1 MGKVPAW
8 GSPGEFRR
16 DCLPRGGSDVRGLFR
31 FREFFT
37 VGRGYGIFVTSV
49 PKEFSMSAVIVPEHS
64 RPLLEAISSG
74 RSFELDG
81 FVFVA
86 DGDWLMAIGYPLEGE
101 FSESRFEAALEEAVR
116 RVKPSDC
123 FAIAPRMPEQLREH
137 VEDRDV
143 YYVLDASAPVPSRL
157 RGPVRHARERLT
169 VDETR
174 EFTPEHRR
182 LWAEFLSRIPLP
194 PRIRQLYSGT
204 AAALR
209 GGADLRLLN
218 AWDAEG
224 QLAACLLL
232 DYSLPQAVSYVLGA
246 HSKTHYVPHA
256 PDLLF
261 AEMLERAR
269 AEGKQTILLGLG
281 VNEGITRFKK
291 KWGGVQSAPYEL
303 AVWQPA
309 AGLTGKGGF
318 LDMAAYLAIS
328 IGSSSSSYE
337 MSRWKFFDSLP
348 QQRPCAMLW
357 RLDKN
362 GRTSWI
368 GGSAHFFCY
377 SFEHSLRRLFENVD
391 TVLLEGPIDSDS
403 MDEVAR
409 IGRSPE
415 PDAPRVAQFLS
426 EEDIRRLE
434 RMVYGP
440 EGFWARLVGVQQ
452 ERSID
457 VRRVLAESR
466 QWYAFF
472 SLWTSYLERNGWTN
486 SVDLEV
492 WNIALDMGKS
502 VMGMES
508 LAEQIASLES
518 APMPRIVKF
527 MKECSFWPKLMKSNC
542 SRYLAGDLMGMMGT
556 SAEFPTRTGTIIS
569 VRDQR
574 FRERMRPYIERG
586 GTAVFVGSAHMINL
600 RQMLAEDGFT
610 VTRVLPTWKHRFSA
624 WIRRDDS
631 VVLPGNPDAPVW
643 EKAPE
648 NVRSSALRSEAFG
661 HRAEHAA
668 AAHGPTSGRAL
679 ADLGVRAV
687 VPEQIPAYVRAVS
700 GRTLRSCE
708 GFAAWTTEDSCTL
721 VAFPAQDELACCG
734 IHTPAYAERLEKAVA
749 CALAMPNL
757 RRITVLAPVVPDC
770 APDRAVVERDAWW
783 CVNLPHEP
791 GQKLRNMLNRARR
804 EAVIS
809 VESWGPEHAALV
821 DHYLKVRTLAPGT
834 RHIFGRIGDYVEHSP
849 EAVLFA
855 ARSASGGLLA
865 MAVGDYSALSTA
877 FYMFAFRQ
885 DDCPPGVSDALVRA
899 LADEAERRGQSVL
912 NLGLGIDGGITFFK
926 KKWGAFA
933 SMPHLETSWMV

>member
-1 MGKVPAW
+1 MP
-8 GSPGEFRR
+8 P
-16 DCLPRGGSDVRGLFR
+16 
-31 FREFFT
+31 
-37 VGRGYGIFVTSV
+37 
-49 PKEFSMSAVIVPEHS
+49 VIVPEHS
-64 RPLLEAISSG
+64 RPLLEALSTG
-74 RSFELDG
+74 RSFELDSH
-81 FVFVA
+81 VFVA
-86 DGDWLMAIGYPLEGE
+86 DEDWLMAIGYPLEGE
-101 FSESRFEAALEEAVR
+101 FSVRRFEAALEEAVR

-123 FAIAPRMPEQLREH
+123 FAIAPELPDRLKEYVQ
-137 VEDRDV
+137 DRDV
-143 YYVLDASAPVPSRL
+143 YYVLSASAPVPSKL

-182 LWAEFLSRIPLP
+182 LWAEFMGRIPLP

-204 AAALR
+204 ASALG

-232 DYSLPQAVSYVLGA
+232 DYSLPREVSYVLGA

-269 AEGKQTILLGLG
+269 AEGKETVLLGLG
-281 VNEGITRFKK
+281 VNEGITRFKR
-291 KWGGVQSAPYEL
+291 KWGGRIDAPYQL
-303 AVWQPA
+303 AVWQA
-309 AGLTGKGGF
+309 SGAYGGKSAL
-318 LDMAAYLAIS
+318 LDMAELLAMNM
-328 IGSSSSSYE
+328 GKATGGRE
-337 MSRWKFFDSLP
+337 VSRWKFFDTLP
-348 QQRPCAMLW
+348 EQRPCAMLW

-368 GGSAHFFCY
+368 GGSAHFFCC

-391 TVLLEGPIDSDS
+391 TVLLEGPIDSES

-415 PDAPRVAQFLS
+415 PDAPRVSQFLS
-426 EEDIRRLE
+426 EEEIRRLE
-434 RMVYGP
+434 RTVYGP
-440 EGFWARLVGVQQ
+440 EGFWARVAGVQKK
-452 ERSID
+452 RSID
-457 VRRVLAESR
+457 VRSVLAESR

-472 SLWTSYLERNGWTN
+472 SLWTAYLERNGWTN

-492 WNIALDMGKS
+492 WNLALDMGRS

-527 MKECSFWPKLMKSNC
+527 MKDCSFWPTLMKSNR

-586 GTAVFVGSAHMINL
+586 GTAVFVGAAHMINL
-600 RQMLAEDGFT
+600 RHMLAEDGFT
-610 VTRVLPTWKHRFSA
+610 LTRVLPTLKHRFMA
-624 WIRRDDS
+624 WISRDDS

-648 NVRSSALRSEAFG
+648 NVRSQALDREGASLHTAGHSAVR
-661 HRAEHAA
+661 
-668 AAHGPTSGRAL
+668 GPQSGRAL
-679 ADLGVRAV
+679 ADLGARAV
-687 VPEQIPAYVRAVS
+687 VPEQIPSYVRAVS

-721 VAFPAQDELACCG
+721 VAFPAQEELSTCG
-734 IHTPAYAERLEKAVA
+734 IHTAAYAERLERAVA
-749 CALAMPNL
+749 CALAMPDL
-757 RRITVLAPVVPDC
+757 RRITVLAPAVPEA
-770 APDRAVVERDAWW
+770 APSRAVVEKDAWW
-783 CVNLPHEP
+783 CISLPHTP
-791 GQKLRNMLNRARR
+791 GQKLRNMLRRAER

-809 VESWGPEHAALV
+809 VESWGADHDALV

-834 RHIFGRIGDYVEHSP
+834 RHIFGRVGQYVRSCP
-849 EAVLFA
+849 DALLFS
-855 ARSASGGLLA
+855 ARNSSGRLLA
-865 MAVGDYSALSTA
+865 LAVGDYSTLSTA

-885 DDCPPGVSDALVRA
+885 DDCPPGVSDALVQA
-899 LADEAERRGQSVL
+899 LANEAVKRGQTVL

-926 KKWGAFA
+926 KKWGAFEF
-933 SMPHLETSWMV
+933 MPHLETSWTV

>member
-1 MGKVPAW
+1 MPEV
-8 GSPGEFRR
+8 S
-16 DCLPRGGSDVRGLFR
+16 
-31 FREFFT
+31 
-37 VGRGYGIFVTSV
+37 
-49 PKEFSMSAVIVPEHS
+49 VPEHS
-64 RPLLEAISSG
+64 RPLLEALSHG
-74 RSFELDG
+74 RSFEVDG
-81 FVFVA
+81 HVFVA
-86 DGDWLMAIGYPLEGE
+86 ADDWLMAIGYPLEGE
-101 FSESRFEAALEEAVR
+101 FSTRRFEAALEEAMR
-116 RVKPSDC
+116 RVKPEDC
-123 FAIAPRMPEQLREH
+123 FAIAPQMPEYLKEYVQ
-137 VEDRDV
+137 DSDV
-143 YYVLDASAPVPSRL
+143 YYTLDAAAPVPSRL
-157 RGPVRHARERLT
+157 RGPVRHARERLV

-174 EFTPEHRR
+174 VFTSEHRR
-182 LWAEFLSRIPLP
+182 LWAEFMGRLPLP

-204 AAALR
+204 AAALA
-209 GGADLRLLN
+209 GDADIRLLN

-232 DYSLPQAVSYVLGA
+232 DYSLPHQVSYVLGA
-246 HSKTHYVPHA
+246 HSKAHYVPHA

-261 AEMLERAR
+261 AEILERAR
-269 AEGKQTILLGLG
+269 AEGKDSILLGLG
-281 VNEGITRFKK
+281 VNEGITRFKR
-291 KWGGVQSAPYEL
+291 KWGGVESAPYRL
-303 AVWQPA
+303 AVWQPSAGHGAKA
-309 AGLTGKGGF
+309 ALS
-318 LDMAAYLAIS
+318 DMAALLAMNMA
-328 IGSSSSSYE
+328 SSGGQE
-337 MSRWKFFDSLP
+337 ISRWKFFDSLP
-348 QQRPCAMLW
+348 KQRPCAMLW

-377 SFEHSLRRLFENVD
+377 SFEHSLRRLFEQVD

-409 IGRSPE
+409 IGRTPE

-426 EEDIRRLE
+426 EEEICRLE
-434 RMVYGP
+434 RTVYGP
-440 EGFWARLVGVQQ
+440 EGFWAKLAGFQK
-452 ERSID
+452 ERTID
-457 VRRVLAESR
+457 VRKVLAESR

-472 SLWTSYLERNGWTN
+472 SLWTAYLERNGWTN

-527 MKECSFWPKLMKSNC
+527 MKDCSFWPKLMKSNC

-586 GTAVFVGSAHMINL
+586 GTAVFVGAAHMINL
-600 RQMLAEDGFT
+600 RNMLAEDGFT
-610 VTRVLPTWKHRFSA
+610 VTRVLPTMKHRFSA

-648 NVRSSALRSEAFG
+648 NVRSSALEREVSASHSG
-661 HRAEHAA
+661 RTAM
-668 AAHGPTSGRAL
+668 HGPSSGRQL
-679 ADLGVRAV
+679 ADLGARAI
-687 VPEQIPAYVRAVS
+687 VPEQIPSYVRPVS

-721 VAFPAQDELACCG
+721 VAFPAQDELSVCG
-734 IHTPAYAERLEKAVA
+734 VTGAAYEERLEKAVA

-757 RRITVLAPVVPDC
+757 RRITVLAAAIPSS
-770 APDRAVVERDAWW
+770 APAQAVVERDAWW
-783 CVNLPHEP
+783 CVNLPHTP
-791 GQKLRNMLNRARR
+791 GQKLRNMLRRAER
-804 EAVIS
+804 EAVVS
-809 VESWGPEHAALV
+809 VEEWGPEHDALV

-834 RHIFGRIGDYVEHSP
+834 RHIFGRVGTYVKSSP
-849 EAVLFA
+849 DAVLFA
-855 ARSASGGLLA
+855 ARNPSGRLLA
-865 MAVGDYSALSTA
+865 MAVGDYSALGTA
-877 FYMFAFRQ
+877 FYMFAFRH
-885 DDCPPGVSDALVRA
+885 DDCPPGVSDALLHE
-899 LADEAERRGQSVL
+899 LAEEAGRRGQTVL

-926 KKWGAFA
+926 KKWGAFE

>member
-1 MGKVPAW
+1 
-8 GSPGEFRR
+8 
-16 DCLPRGGSDVRGLFR
+16 
-31 FREFFT
+31 
-37 VGRGYGIFVTSV
+37 
-49 PKEFSMSAVIVPEHS
+49 MSAVTVPEHS
-64 RPLLEAISSG
+64 RPLLEAISAG
-74 RSFELDG
+74 RSFELDSHI
-81 FVFVA
+81 FVA

-101 FSESRFEAALEEAVR
+101 FSVSRFEDALGEAMR

-123 FAIAPRMPEQLREH
+123 FAIAPEMPEKLKEYVQ
-137 VEDRDV
+137 DRDV
-143 YYVLDASAPVPSRL
+143 YYTLDAASPVPAKL
-157 RGPVRHARERLT
+157 RGPVRHAAERLR

-174 EFTPEHRR
+174 EFSPEHRR

-204 AAALR
+204 ASALR

-232 DYSLPQAVSYVLGA
+232 DYSLPRHVSYVLGA

-269 AEGKQTILLGLG
+269 AEGKSTVLLGLG

-291 KWGGVQSAPYEL
+291 KWGGVQDAPYEL

-309 AGLTGKGGF
+309 ASLTGSGGF
-318 LDMAAYLAIS
+318 FDMAAYLAIS
-328 IGSSSSSYE
+328 IGSSSGNYE

-409 IGRSPE
+409 IGRSPD
-415 PDAPRVAQFLS
+415 PDAPRVSQFLS
-426 EEDIRRLE
+426 EEDIVRLE
-434 RMVYGP
+434 HMVYGP
-440 EGFWARLVGVQQ
+440 EGFWARLAGVQQ
-452 ERSID
+452 ERRID
-457 VRRVLAESR
+457 VRAVLAESR

-492 WNIALDMGKS
+492 WDIALDMGKS

-518 APMPRIVKF
+518 APMTRIVKF
-527 MKECSFWPKLMKSNC
+527 MKECSFWPKLMKSNR

-610 VTRVLPTWKHRFSA
+610 VTRVLPTWKHRLSA

-631 VVLPGNPDAPVW
+631 VVLPGNPDAPAW
-643 EKAPE
+643 EKAPAE
-648 NVRSSALRSEAFG
+648 NVRSSALRREGSG
-661 HRAEHAA
+661 HYAEHAVA
-668 AAHGPTSGRAL
+668 PHGPSSGRAL
-679 ADLGVRAV
+679 ADLGARAV
-687 VPEQIPAYVRAVS
+687 VPEQIPSYVRAVS

-708 GFAAWTTEDSCTL
+708 GFAAWTTADSCTL
-721 VAFPAQDELACCG
+721 VAFPAQDELSSCG
-734 IHTPAYAERLEKAVA
+734 ILSSAYAERLEKAVA

-757 RRITVLAPVVPDC
+757 RRITVLASAVPAA

-791 GQKLRNMLNRARR
+791 GQKLRNMLRRAQR
-804 EAVIS
+804 EAVVN
-809 VESWGPEHAALV
+809 VEEWGSEHDALV
-821 DHYLKVRTLAPGT
+821 DHYLKVRNLSPGT
-834 RHIFGRIGDYVEHSP
+834 RHIFGKVGAYVKASP

-855 ARSASGGLLA
+855 ARNASGRLLA
-865 MAVGDYSALSTA
+865 VAVGDYSALCTA

-885 DDCPPGVSDALVRA
+885 DDCPPGVSDALLQA
-899 LADEAERRGQSVL
+899 LADEAVRRGQSVL

-926 KKWGAFA
+926 KKWGAFE
-933 SMPHLETSWMV
+933 SMPHLETSWTL

>member
-1 MGKVPAW
+1 M
-8 GSPGEFRR
+8 S
-16 DCLPRGGSDVRGLFR
+16 S
-31 FREFFT
+31 
-37 VGRGYGIFVTSV
+37 VT
-49 PKEFSMSAVIVPEHS
+49 VPEHS
-64 RPLLEAISSG
+64 RPLLEALSAG
-74 RSFELDG
+74 HAFELDNHI
-81 FVFVA
+81 FVA

-101 FSESRFEAALEEAVR
+101 FSVQRFEKALDEALR

-123 FAIAPRMPEQLREH
+123 FAIAPQMPDRLKDCVQ
-137 VEDRDV
+137 DRDV
-143 YYVLDASAPVPSRL
+143 YYTLSADAAVPAKL
-157 RGPVRHARERLT
+157 RGPVRHAKERLT

-174 EFTPEHRR
+174 EFSPEHRR

-204 AAALR
+204 ASALH
-209 GGADLRLLN
+209 GKADLRLLN
-218 AWDAEG
+218 AWDSEG

-232 DYSLPQAVSYVLGA
+232 DYSLPEHVSYVLGA

-269 AEGKQTILLGLG
+269 AEGKRTVLLGLG

-291 KWGGVQSAPYEL
+291 KWGGVKDAPYEL

-309 AGLTGKGGF
+309 ASFTGSGGF
-318 LDMAAYLAIS
+318 FDMAAHLAIS
-328 IGSSSSSYE
+328 MGSSSSSCE
-337 MSRWKFFDSLP
+337 ISRWKFFDSLP

-409 IGRSPE
+409 IGRSPDPE
-415 PDAPRVAQFLS
+415 APRVAQFLS
-426 EEDIRRLE
+426 EEDVVRLE

-440 EGFWARLVGVQQ
+440 EGFLARLVGVQQ
-452 ERSID
+452 DRRID
-457 VRRVLAESR
+457 VRAVLAQSR

-492 WNIALDMGKS
+492 WDVALDMGKS

-518 APMPRIVKF
+518 APMERIVRF
-527 MKECSFWPKLMKSNC
+527 MKECSFWPKLMKSNR

-631 VVLPGNPDAPVW
+631 VVLPGNPNAPAW
-643 EKAPE
+643 EKAPAE
-648 NVRSSALRSEAFG
+648 NVRSSALRRDAGERTERVVAT
-661 HRAEHAA
+661 R
-668 AAHGPTSGRAL
+668 GPSSGRGL
-679 ADLGVRAV
+679 ADLGARAV
-687 VPEQIPAYVRAVS
+687 VPEQIPSYVRAVS

-708 GFAAWTTEDSCTL
+708 GFAAWTTDDSCTL
-721 VAFPAQDELACCG
+721 VAFPAQDEQTFCD
-734 IHTPAYAERLEKAVA
+734 IHSAAYADRLEKAVA

-757 RRITVLAPVVPDC
+757 RRITVLSPVVPSA
-770 APDRAVVERDAWW
+770 APDRAVVESDAWW
-783 CVNLPHEP
+783 CVNLPHTP
-791 GQKLRNMLNRARR
+791 GQKLRNMLRRAQR
-804 EAVIS
+804 EAS
-809 VESWGPEHAALV
+809 VAVENWGPDHDALV

-834 RHIFGRIGDYVEHSP
+834 RHIFGKVGSYVNASQD
-849 EAVLFA
+849 AVLFA
-855 ARSASGGLLA
+855 ARNASGRLLA
-865 MAVGDYSALSTA
+865 MAVGDYSALCTA

-885 DDCPPGVSDALVRA
+885 DDCPPGVSDALLQA
-899 LADEAERRGQSVL
+899 LADEAVRRGQSVL

-926 KKWGAFA
+926 KKWGAFEL
-933 SMPHLETSWMV
+933 MPHLETSWTL

>member
-1 MGKVPAW
+1 MPA
-8 GSPGEFRR
+8 
-16 DCLPRGGSDVRGLFR
+16 
-31 FREFFT
+31 
-37 VGRGYGIFVTSV
+37 
-49 PKEFSMSAVIVPEHS
+49 AVVPEHS
-64 RPLLEAISSG
+64 RRLLEAISAG
-74 RSFELDG
+74 RSFELDSHI
-81 FVFVA
+81 FVTA
-86 DGDWLMAIGYPLEGE
+86 DDWLMAIGYPQEGE
-101 FSESRFEAALEEAVR
+101 FSVERFEAALEEAER
-116 RVKPSDC
+116 RVRPSDC
-123 FAIAPRMPEQLREH
+123 FAIAPEMPEKLKEH
-137 VEDRDV
+137 VQDRDV
-143 YYVLDASAPVPSRL
+143 YYTLDAFAPVPARL

-174 EFTPEHRR
+174 QFTPEHRR
-182 LWAEFLSRIPLP
+182 LWAEFLGRIPLP

-204 AAALR
+204 AAALE
-209 GGADLRLLN
+209 GEADLRLLN

-232 DYSLPQAVSYVLGA
+232 DYSLPEHVSYVLGA

-269 AEGKQTILLGLG
+269 TEGKKTVLLGLG

-291 KWGGVQSAPYEL
+291 KWGGVRDVSYEL

-309 AGLTGKGGF
+309 AGLTGSGGF
-318 LDMAAYLAIS
+318 FDMAAYLAIS
-328 IGSSSSSYE
+328 IGSSSGSYE

-415 PDAPRVAQFLS
+415 PDAPRVSRFLS
-426 EEDIRRLE
+426 EEDIVRLE
-434 RMVYGP
+434 HMVYGP
-440 EGFWARLVGVQQ
+440 EGFWARLAGVQQ
-452 ERSID
+452 ERTID

-492 WNIALDMGKS
+492 WNLALDMGKS

-527 MKECSFWPKLMKSNC
+527 MKECSFWPKLMKSNR

-643 EKAPE
+643 EKAPAE
-648 NVRSSALRSEAFG
+648 NVRSSALRREG
-661 HRAEHAA
+661 AA
-668 AAHGPTSGRAL
+668 SRTGRTVASHGPSSGRAL
-679 ADLGVRAV
+679 ADLGARAL
-687 VPEQIPAYVRAVS
+687 VPEQIPSYVRAVS

-708 GFAAWTTEDSCTL
+708 GFAAWTTADSCTL
-721 VAFPAQDELACCG
+721 VAFPAQDELSSCE
-734 IHTPAYAERLEKAVA
+734 IHGAAYAERLERAVA
-749 CALAMPNL
+749 CALAMPGL
-757 RRITVLAPVVPDC
+757 RRITVLAPTIPGA
-770 APDRAVVERDAWW
+770 APEQAVVERDAWW
-783 CVNLPHEP
+783 CVNLPHVP
-791 GQKLRNMLNRARR
+791 GQKLRNMLRRARR
-804 EAVIS
+804 EAVVA
-809 VESWGPEHAALV
+809 VEEWGPEHDALV

-834 RHIFGRIGDYVEHSP
+834 RHIFGKVGAYVRSS
-849 EAVLFA
+849 ADALLFA
-855 ARSASGGLLA
+855 ARNASGDLLA

-877 FYMFAFRQ
+877 FYMFAFRR
-885 DDCPPGVSDALVRA
+885 DDCPPGVSDALLEA
-899 LADEAERRGQSVL
+899 LADEAVRRGQNVL

-926 KKWGAFA
+926 KKWGAFEA
-933 SMPHLETSWMV
+933 MPHLETSWTV

>member
-1 MGKVPAW
+1 
-8 GSPGEFRR
+8 
-16 DCLPRGGSDVRGLFR
+16 
-31 FREFFT
+31 
-37 VGRGYGIFVTSV
+37 
-49 PKEFSMSAVIVPEHS
+49 MSAVIVPEHS

-143 YYVLDASAPVPSRL
+143 YYVLDASARVPSRL

-434 RMVYGP
+434 RMVYGETCRRAAGAQHRRAP
-440 EGFWARLVGVQQ
+440 RACRKSAVV
-452 ERSID
+452 
-457 VRRVLAESR
+457 RVLLSLDVVSR
-466 QWYAFF
+466 AQ
-472 SLWTSYLERNGWTN
+472 R
-486 SVDLEV
+486 
-492 WNIALDMGKS
+492 LDEFRGS
-502 VMGMES
+502 RGME
-508 LAEQIASLES
+508 
-518 APMPRIVKF
+518 
-527 MKECSFWPKLMKSNC
+527 
-542 SRYLAGDLMGMMGT
+542 
-556 SAEFPTRTGTIIS
+556 
-569 VRDQR
+569 
-574 FRERMRPYIERG
+574 
-586 GTAVFVGSAHMINL
+586 
-600 RQMLAEDGFT
+600 
-610 VTRVLPTWKHRFSA
+610 
-624 WIRRDDS
+624 
-631 VVLPGNPDAPVW
+631 
-643 EKAPE
+643 
-648 NVRSSALRSEAFG
+648 
-661 HRAEHAA
+661 HRAR
-668 AAHGPTSGRAL
+668 HGQVGHGHGKSGRADSL
-679 ADLGVRAV
+679 AGIGSHAAHREVHEGVLLLA
-687 VPEQIPAYVRAVS
+687 EAHEKQLFEVS
-700 GRTLRSCE
+700 GGRSH
-708 GFAAWTTEDSCTL
+708 GH
-721 VAFPAQDELACCG
+721 DE
-734 IHTPAYAERLEKAVA
+734 H
-749 CALAMPNL
+749 
-757 RRITVLAPVVPDC
+757 
-770 APDRAVVERDAWW
+770 
-783 CVNLPHEP
+783 
-791 GQKLRNMLNRARR
+791 
-804 EAVIS
+804 
-809 VESWGPEHAALV
+809 
-821 DHYLKVRTLAPGT
+821 
-834 RHIFGRIGDYVEHSP
+834 
-849 EAVLFA
+849 
-855 ARSASGGLLA
+855 
-865 MAVGDYSALSTA
+865 
-877 FYMFAFRQ
+877 
-885 DDCPPGVSDALVRA
+885 
-899 LADEAERRGQSVL
+899 ERRVSHPYGHHHQR
-912 NLGLGIDGGITFFK
+912 
-926 KKWGAFA
+926 A
-933 SMPHLETSWMV
+933 

>member
-1 MGKVPAW
+1 
-8 GSPGEFRR
+8 
-16 DCLPRGGSDVRGLFR
+16 
-31 FREFFT
+31 
-37 VGRGYGIFVTSV
+37 
-49 PKEFSMSAVIVPEHS
+49 MSAVTVPEHS
-64 RPLLEAISSG
+64 RPLLEALSAG
-74 RSFELDG
+74 HSFELDSHI
-81 FVFVA
+81 FVA

-101 FSESRFEAALEEAVR
+101 FSVQRFEKALDEALR

-123 FAIAPRMPEQLREH
+123 FAIAPQMPERLKDCVQ
-137 VEDRDV
+137 DRDV
-143 YYVLDASAPVPSRL
+143 YYTLSASAAVPAKL
-157 RGPVRHARERLT
+157 RGPVRHAGERLT

-174 EFTPEHRR
+174 EFSPEHRR

-204 AAALR
+204 ASALR
-209 GGADLRLLN
+209 GKADLRLLN

-232 DYSLPQAVSYVLGA
+232 DYSLPEHVSYVLGA

-269 AEGKQTILLGLG
+269 AEGKSTVLLGLG

-291 KWGGVQSAPYEL
+291 KWGGVKDAPYEL
-303 AVWQPA
+303 AVWQPSA
-309 AGLTGKGGF
+309 SLTGSGGF
-318 LDMAAYLAIS
+318 FDMAAYLAIS

-426 EEDIRRLE
+426 EEDVVRLE

-440 EGFWARLVGVQQ
+440 EGFLARLVGVQQ
-452 ERSID
+452 ERRID
-457 VRRVLAESR
+457 VRAVLAQSR

-492 WNIALDMGKS
+492 WDVALDMGKS

-518 APMPRIVKF
+518 APMERIVRF
-527 MKECSFWPKLMKSNC
+527 MKECSFWPKLMKSNR

-631 VVLPGNPDAPVW
+631 VVLPGNPDVPAW
-643 EKAPE
+643 EKAPAE
-648 NVRSSALRSEAFG
+648 NVRSSALRREGAG
-661 HRAEHAA
+661 ERAERVVASR
-668 AAHGPTSGRAL
+668 GPSSGRRL
-679 ADLGVRAV
+679 ADLGARAV
-687 VPEQIPAYVRAVS
+687 VPEQIPSYVRAVS

-708 GFAAWTTEDSCTL
+708 GFAAWTTADSCTL
-721 VAFPAQDELACCG
+721 VAFPAQDEQTFCAVG
-734 IHTPAYAERLEKAVA
+734 SAAYDERLEKAVA

-757 RRITVLAPVVPDC
+757 RRITVLASVVPAA

-783 CVNLPHEP
+783 CVNLPHTP
-791 GQKLRNMLNRARR
+791 GQKLRNMLRRAQR
-804 EAVIS
+804 EAVVA
-809 VESWGPEHAALV
+809 VENWGPDHDALV

-834 RHIFGRIGDYVEHSP
+834 RHIFGRVGAYVQASP
-849 EAVLFA
+849 DAVLFA
-855 ARSASGGLLA
+855 ARNASGRLLA
-865 MAVGDYSALSTA
+865 MAVGDYSALCTA

-885 DDCPPGVSDALVRA
+885 DDCPPGVSDALLQA
-899 LADEAERRGQSVL
+899 LADEAVRRGQSVL
-912 NLGLGIDGGITFFK
+912 NLGLGMDGGITFFK
-926 KKWGAFA
+926 KKWGAFEL
-933 SMPHLETSWMV
+933 MPHLETSWTL

>member
-1 MGKVPAW
+1 MTGRRVRPA
-8 GSPGEFRR
+8 
-16 DCLPRGGSDVRGLFR
+16 
-31 FREFFT
+31 FFT
-37 VGRGYGIFVTSV
+37 AKPGYGIFLTSV
-49 PKEFSMSAVIVPEHS
+49 PEEFSMSAVTVPEHS

-74 RSFELDG
+74 HSFEVDSHI
-81 FVFVA
+81 FVTES
-86 DGDWLMAIGYPLEGE
+86 DWLMAIGYPLEGE
-101 FSESRFEAALEEAVR
+101 FSERRFEAALDEAVR
-116 RVKPSDC
+116 RVKPADC
-123 FAIAPRMPEQLREH
+123 FAIAPHMPERMQEY
-137 VEDRDV
+137 VQDRDV
-143 YYVLDASAPVPSRL
+143 YYTLDAAAPVPSRL
-157 RGPVRHARERLT
+157 RGPVRHAREHLT

-174 EFTPEHRR
+174 VFTPEHRR
-182 LWAEFLSRIPLP
+182 LWAEFLGRIPLP

-209 GGADLRLLN
+209 GKADLRLLN
-218 AWDAEG
+218 AWDADR

-232 DYSLPQAVSYVLGA
+232 DYSLPEHVSYVLGA

-269 AEGKQTILLGLG
+269 GEGKREILLGLG
-281 VNEGITRFKK
+281 VNEGIARFKK
-291 KWGGVQSAPYEL
+291 KWGGVVNASYEL

-309 AGLTGKGGF
+309 AGFGGKGGF
-318 LDMAAYLAIS
+318 FDMAASLAMS
-328 IGSSSSSYE
+328 IGSASGGAE
-337 MSRWKFFDSLP
+337 VSRWKFFDALP
-348 QQRPCAMLW
+348 EQRPCAMLW

-377 SFEHSLRRLFENVD
+377 SFEHSLRRLFEHVD

-409 IGRSPE
+409 IGRTPKA
-415 PDAPRVAQFLS
+415 DAPRVAEFLS
-426 EEDIRRLE
+426 EEDVRRLE

-440 EGFWARLVGVQQ
+440 EGFWARIAGLQRK
-452 ERSID
+452 RSID
-457 VRRVLAESR
+457 VRQVLAESR

-472 SLWTSYLERNGWTN
+472 SLWTAYLERNGWTN

-527 MKECSFWPKLMKSNC
+527 LKECSFWPTLMKSNR

-574 FRERMRPYIERG
+574 FRERMCPYIERG

-600 RQMLAEDGFT
+600 RQMLAQDGFT
-610 VTRVLPTWKHRFSA
+610 VTRVLPTWKHRLVA

-631 VVLPGNPDAPVW
+631 VVLPGNPDAPAW

-648 NVRSSALRSEAFG
+648 NVRSSALRHESSSGSTSRVVAS
-661 HRAEHAA
+661 
-668 AAHGPTSGRAL
+668 HGPESGRAL
-679 ADLGVRAV
+679 SDLGARAV

-700 GRTLRSCE
+700 GRTLLSCE
-708 GFAAWTTEDSCTL
+708 GFAAWVTNDSCTL
-721 VAFPAQDELACCG
+721 VAFPAQDELSSCD
-734 IHTPAYAERLEKAVA
+734 IHSPAYAERLEKAVA

-757 RRITVLAPVVPDC
+757 RRITVLAPVVPDA

-783 CVNLPHEP
+783 CVALPHEP

-804 EAVIS
+804 EAHVA
-809 VESWGPEHAALV
+809 VEAWGPEHDALV

-834 RHIFGRIGDYVEHSP
+834 RHIFGKVGDYVRQSP
-849 EAVLFA
+849 DAVLFS
-855 ARSASGGLLA
+855 ARDASGRLLA

-877 FYMFAFRQ
+877 FYMFAFRH
-885 DDCPPGVSDALVRA
+885 DDCPPGVSDALLKA
-899 LADEAERRGQSVL
+899 LADEAESRGQNML
-912 NLGLGIDGGITFFK
+912 NLGLGIDSGITFFK
-926 KKWGAFA
+926 KKWGAFEA
-933 SMPHLETSWMV
+933 MPHLETSWTV

>member
-1 MGKVPAW
+1 
-8 GSPGEFRR
+8 
-16 DCLPRGGSDVRGLFR
+16 
-31 FREFFT
+31 
-37 VGRGYGIFVTSV
+37 
-49 PKEFSMSAVIVPEHS
+49 MSAVIVPEHS
-64 RPLLEAISSG
+64 RRLLEAISAG
-74 RSFELDG
+74 RSFELDSFI
-81 FVFVA
+81 FVTA
-86 DGDWLMAIGYPLEGE
+86 DDWLMAIGYPQEGE
-101 FSESRFEAALEEAVR
+101 FSVGRFESALDEAVR
-116 RVKPSDC
+116 KVKPSDC
-123 FAIAPRMPEQLREH
+123 FAIAPEMPERLESH

-143 YYVLDASAPVPSRL
+143 YYTLDASSPVPPRL
-157 RGPVRHARERLT
+157 RGPVRHARERLL

-182 LWAEFLSRIPLP
+182 LWAEFMGRMPLP

-204 AAALR
+204 AAALQ
-209 GGADLRLLN
+209 GPADLRLLN

-224 QLAACLLL
+224 QLAACLLM
-232 DYSLPQAVSYVLGA
+232 DYSQPHHVSYVLGA

-269 AEGKQTILLGLG
+269 AEDKQTVLLGLG

-291 KWGGVQSAPYEL
+291 KWGGVQGAPYEL
-303 AVWQPA
+303 AVWQEA
-309 AGLTGKGGF
+309 SGSGGF
-318 LDMAAYLAIS
+318 FDMAAYLAIS
-328 IGSSSSSYE
+328 IGTSSGNYE

-348 QQRPCAMLW
+348 EQRPCAMLW

-426 EEDIRRLE
+426 EEDVRRLE

-440 EGFWARLVGVQQ
+440 EGFWARLAGVQQ

-457 VRRVLAESR
+457 VRQVLAESR

-518 APMPRIVKF
+518 APMTRIVKF
-527 MKECSFWPKLMKSNC
+527 MKECSFWPKLMNSNR

-586 GTAVFVGSAHMINL
+586 GTVVFVGAAHMINL
-600 RQMLAEDGFT
+600 RHMLAEDGFT

-631 VVLPGNPDAPVW
+631 VVLPGNPDAPTW

-648 NVRSSALRSEAFG
+648 NIRSSALRNEPSG
-661 HRAEHAA
+661 HAA
-668 AAHGPTSGRAL
+668 RSSSRGPSSGRAL
-679 ADLGVRAV
+679 ADLGARAV

-708 GFAAWTTEDSCTL
+708 GFAAWTTTDSCTL
-721 VAFPAQDELACCG
+721 VAFPAQDELASCG
-734 IHTPAYAERLEKAVA
+734 LHSAAYADRLESAVA

-757 RRITVLAPVVPDC
+757 RRITVLAPVVPAS
-770 APDRAVVERDAWW
+770 APDKAVVERDAWW
-783 CVNLPHEP
+783 CVNVPHAP

-804 EAVIS
+804 EAVVG
-809 VESWGPEHAALV
+809 VEEWGSEHDALV

-834 RHIFGRIGDYVEHSP
+834 RHIFGKVGAYVKASP
-849 EAVLFA
+849 EAVLFG
-855 ARSASGGLLA
+855 ARSASGRLLA
-865 MAVGDYSALSTA
+865 LAVGDYSALSTA

-885 DDCPPGVSDALVRA
+885 DDCPPGVSDALVQA
-899 LADEAERRGQSVL
+899 LADEAVRRGQSVL
-912 NLGLGIDGGITFFK
+912 NLGLGIDGGIAFFK
-926 KKWGAFA
+926 KKWGAFEA
-933 SMPHLETSWMV
+933 MPHLETSWMV

>member
-1 MGKVPAW
+1 MTA
-8 GSPGEFRR
+8 
-16 DCLPRGGSDVRGLFR
+16 
-31 FREFFT
+31 
-37 VGRGYGIFVTSV
+37 VT
-49 PKEFSMSAVIVPEHS
+49 VPEHS
-64 RPLLEAISSG
+64 RPLLEAISAG
-74 RSFELDG
+74 RSFEVDSHI
-81 FVFVA
+81 FVA
-86 DGDWLMAIGYPLEGE
+86 ESDWLMAIGYPLEGE
-101 FSESRFEAALEEAVR
+101 FSVRRFEAALEEAVR
-116 RVKPSDC
+116 RVKPADC
-123 FAIAPRMPEQLREH
+123 FAIAPDMPERLKEYVQ
-137 VEDRDV
+137 DRDV
-143 YYVLDASAPVPSRL
+143 YYTLEASSPVPSKL
-157 RGPVRHARERLT
+157 RGPVRHARERLS

-174 EFTPEHRR
+174 EFTSEHRR
-182 LWAEFLSRIPLP
+182 LWAEFLGRIPLP

-204 AAALR
+204 AAALG

-232 DYSLPQAVSYVLGA
+232 DYSLPRHVSYVLGA

-269 AEGKQTILLGLG
+269 AEGKESVLLGLG

-291 KWGGVQSAPYEL
+291 KWGGVESAPYQL
-303 AVWQPA
+303 AVWQPE
-309 AGLTGKGGF
+309 AGFGGKGGF
-318 LDMAAYLAIS
+318 FDMAAYLAIT
-328 IGSSSSSYE
+328 IGNSSANYE

-348 QQRPCAMLW
+348 EQRPCAMLW

-377 SFEHSLRRLFENVD
+377 SFEHSLRRLFEQVD

-415 PDAPRVAQFLS
+415 PDAPRVAEFLS
-426 EEDIRRLE
+426 EEDVRRLE

-440 EGFWARLVGVQQ
+440 EGFWARLAGVQR
-452 ERSID
+452 ERSVD
-457 VRRVLAESR
+457 VRQVLAESR

-472 SLWTSYLERNGWTN
+472 SLWTAYLERNGWTN

-492 WNIALDMGKS
+492 WNLALDMGKS

-527 MKECSFWPKLMKSNC
+527 LKECSFWPTLMKSNR

-600 RQMLAEDGFT
+600 RYMLAEDGFT
-610 VTRVLPTWKHRFSA
+610 VTRVLPTWKHRLAA

-631 VVLPGNPDAPVW
+631 VVLPGNPDAPTW

-648 NVRSSALRSEAFG
+648 NVRSSALRNEAPASG
-661 HRAEHAA
+661 VPRPSASS
-668 AAHGPTSGRAL
+668 GPASGRAL
-679 ADLGVRAV
+679 ADLGARAV

-700 GRTLRSCE
+700 GRKLFSCE
-708 GFAAWTTEDSCTL
+708 GFAAWVADDSCTL
-721 VAFPAQDELACCG
+721 VAFPAQDELSACG
-734 IHTPAYAERLEKAVA
+734 LGTPAYAERLERAVA

-757 RRITVLAPVVPDC
+757 RRITVLAPAVPAA

-783 CVNLPHEP
+783 CVSLPHEP
-791 GQKLRNMLNRARR
+791 GQKLRNMLRRAQR
-804 EAVIS
+804 EARVV
-809 VESWGPEHAALV
+809 VEDWGPEHDALV

-834 RHIFGRIGDYVEHSP
+834 RHIFGRVGDYVRGSSD
-849 EAVLFA
+849 AVLFS
-855 ARSASGGLLA
+855 ARDASGKLLA

-877 FYMFAFRQ
+877 FYMFAFRR
-885 DDCPPGVSDALVRA
+885 DDCPPGVSDALLKA
-899 LADEAERRGQSVL
+899 LADEAVRRGQSVL
-912 NLGLGIDGGITFFK
+912 NLGLGIDEGIAFFK
-926 KKWGAFA
+926 KKWGAFEA
-933 SMPHLETSWMV
+933 MPHLETSWTV

>member
-1 MGKVPAW
+1 
-8 GSPGEFRR
+8 
-16 DCLPRGGSDVRGLFR
+16 
-31 FREFFT
+31 
-37 VGRGYGIFVTSV
+37 
-49 PKEFSMSAVIVPEHS
+49 MSAVHVPEHS

-74 RSFELDG
+74 RSFEKDG
-81 FVFVA
+81 YVFVA
-86 DGDWLMAIGYPLEGE
+86 ADDWLMAIGYCLEGE
-101 FSESRFEAALEEAVR
+101 ESPQRFEKVLEEVIR
-116 RVKPSDC
+116 EKKPSDC
-123 FAIAPRMPEQLREH
+123 FAIAPEMPGSLKEYVQ
-137 VEDRDV
+137 DRDV
-143 YYVLDASAPVPSRL
+143 YYVLAADAPVPARL
-157 RGPVRHARERLT
+157 RGPVRHARECLT

-174 EFTPEHRR
+174 FFTPEHRR
-182 LWAEFLSRIPLP
+182 LWAEFLGRIPLP

-204 AAALR
+204 ASALAR
-209 GGADLRLLN
+209 GADLRLLN

-232 DYSLPQAVSYVLGA
+232 DYSLPDCVSYVLGA

-269 AEGKQTILLGLG
+269 AEGKRSVLLGLG
-281 VNEGITRFKK
+281 VNEGITRFKR
-291 KWGGVQSAPYEL
+291 KWGGVQDVPYEL

-309 AGLTGKGGF
+309 AARGESVLS
-318 LDMAAYLAIS
+318 DMASMLAMNIA
-328 IGSSSSSYE
+328 SSSGGE
-337 MSRWKFFDSLP
+337 VSRWKFFDSLP
-348 QQRPCAMLW
+348 RQRPCAMLW

-368 GGSAHFFCY
+368 GGSAHFFCC
-377 SFEHSLRRLFENVD
+377 SFEYSLRRLFENVD
-391 TVLLEGPIDSDS
+391 TVLLEGPIDSES

-409 IGRSPE
+409 IGRTPE
-415 PDAPRVAQFLS
+415 PDADRVIRHLS

-434 RMVYGP
+434 RTVYGP
-440 EGFWARLVGVQQ
+440 EGFWARLGGWC
-452 ERSID
+452 RPRTLD

-472 SLWTSYLERNGWTN
+472 SLWTAYLERHGWTN

-492 WNIALDMGKS
+492 WNTALDMGKS

-527 MKECSFWPKLMKSNC
+527 MKDCSFWPKLMKSNC

-600 RQMLAEDGFT
+600 RNMLAEDGFT

-624 WIRRDDS
+624 WIRRDDT

-648 NVRSSALRSEAFG
+648 NVRSHALQSSVS
-661 HRAEHAA
+661 HAGKVQA
-668 AAHGPTSGRAL
+668 AAHGPSSGRAL
-679 ADLGVRAV
+679 ADLGARAL
-687 VPEQIPAYVRAVS
+687 VPEQIPSYVRAVS
-700 GRTLRSCE
+700 GRRLQSCE
-708 GFAAWTTEDSCTL
+708 GFAAWTTADSCTL
-721 VAFPAQDELACCG
+721 VAFPAEDELASC
-734 IHTPAYAERLEKAVA
+734 PLDSEAYALRLEKAVSS
-749 CALAMPNL
+749 ALAMPGL
-757 RRITVLAPVVPDC
+757 RRITVLAPLIPAA
-770 APDRAVVERDAWW
+770 APAQAVVERDAWW
-783 CVNLPHEP
+783 CVKLPHTP
-791 GQKLRNMLNRARR
+791 AQKLRNMLRRACR
-804 EAVIS
+804 EATLS
-809 VESWGPEHAALV
+809 VEEWGPEHDALV

-834 RHIFGRIGDYVEHSP
+834 RHIFGRVGRYVQSSP
-849 EAVLFA
+849 EALLFA
-855 ARSASGGLLA
+855 ARDASGRLLA

-885 DDCPPGVSDALVRA
+885 DDCPPGVSDALLRA
-899 LADEAERRGQSVL
+899 LADEAERRGQSTL

-926 KKWGAFA
+926 KKWGAFLA
-933 SMPHLETSWMV
+933 MPHLETSWTV

>member
-1 MGKVPAW
+1 
-8 GSPGEFRR
+8 
-16 DCLPRGGSDVRGLFR
+16 
-31 FREFFT
+31 
-37 VGRGYGIFVTSV
+37 
-49 PKEFSMSAVIVPEHS
+49 MSTVIVPEHS
-64 RPLLEAISSG
+64 RLLLEAISAG
-74 RSFELDG
+74 HSFELDSH
-81 FVFVA
+81 VFVA
-86 DGDWLMAIGYPLEGE
+86 GDDWLMAIGYPLEGE
-101 FSESRFEAALEEAVR
+101 FSTGRFEAALEQAVR
-116 RVKPSDC
+116 KVKPADC
-123 FAIAPRMPEQLREH
+123 FAIAPEMPAALRDH

-143 YYVLDASAPVPSRL
+143 YYTLEASAPVPARL
-157 RGPVRHARERLT
+157 RGPVRHAREHLV

-182 LWAEFLSRIPLP
+182 LWAEFMGRIPLP

-204 AAALR
+204 AAALE
-209 GGADLRLLN
+209 GAADLRLLN

-232 DYSLPQAVSYVLGA
+232 DYSLPHHVSYVLGA

-269 AEGKQTILLGLG
+269 AEGKEFILLGLG

-291 KWGGVQSAPYEL
+291 KWGGVESAAYEL
-303 AVWQPA
+303 AVWQPS
-309 AGLTGKGGF
+309 AGFGGKGGF
-318 LDMAAYLAIS
+318 LDMAALLAVNL
-328 IGSSSSSYE
+328 GTSSGGRE
-337 MSRWKFFDSLP
+337 VSRWKFFDTLP
-348 QQRPCAMLW
+348 EQRPCAMLW

-426 EEDIRRLE
+426 EEDIVRLE

-440 EGFWARLVGVQQ
+440 EGFWPRLAGIQKK
-452 ERSID
+452 RTID
-457 VRRVLAESR
+457 VRQVLAESR

-472 SLWTSYLERNGWTN
+472 SLWTAYLERNGWTN

-527 MKECSFWPKLMKSNC
+527 MKDCPFWPKLMKSNR
-542 SRYLAGDLMGMMGT
+542 SRYLAGDLTGMMGT

-600 RQMLAEDGFT
+600 RNMLAEDGFT
-610 VTRVLPTWKHRFSA
+610 VTRVLPTWKHRLSA
-624 WIRRDDS
+624 WIRRDQS
-631 VVLPGNPDAPVW
+631 VVLPGNPQAPVW

-648 NVRSSALRSEAFG
+648 NIRSSALRDGEGSSRSA
-661 HRAEHAA
+661 HVTAS
-668 AAHGPTSGRAL
+668 HGPVSGRSL
-679 ADLGVRAV
+679 ADLGVRAL

-700 GRTLRSCE
+700 GRTLQSCE

-721 VAFPAQDELACCG
+721 VAFPAQDELAGCG
-734 IHTPAYAERLEKAVA
+734 IHTPDYADRLERAVA

-757 RRITVLAPVVPDC
+757 RRITVLAPVIPAA
-770 APDRAVVERDAWW
+770 APAQAVVERDAWW
-783 CVNLPHEP
+783 CMNLPYAP
-791 GQKLRNMLNRARR
+791 GQKLRNMLHRGRR
-804 EAVIS
+804 EARVS
-809 VESWGPEHAALV
+809 VEDWGPDHDALV

-834 RHIFGRIGDYVEHSP
+834 RHIFGRVGNYVRRSP
-849 EAVLFA
+849 DAVLFA
-855 ARSASGGLLA
+855 ARDASDRLLA
-865 MAVGDYSALSTA
+865 LAVGDYTALSTA

-885 DDCPPGVSDALVRA
+885 DDCPPGVSDVLLQA
-899 LADEAERRGQSVL
+899 LADEAVRRGQTVL

-926 KKWGAFA
+926 KKWGAFEA
-933 SMPHLETSWMV
+933 MPHLETGWTV